1 MKVLYSQLKKYLP
14 ALTADYKEIGKVFT
28 MIGYMQDGPA
38 IEVTYQGK
46 TDYFIDLE
54 VRQNR
59 VDCLGVLGLAR
70 ELSAYYNIPVEYPA
84 YPSVEKY
91 SNNDHRLDIHV
102 NAKNA
107 VKRVMAV
114 SFSNIKIYE
123 SPAWLKE
130 YLALY
135 EINSINNLV
144 DITNY
149 VMLETAHA
157 SHVFDTDLVGE
168 HLVWELNEGKY
179 NSLKT
184 LNGIELQL
192 AADTIVIS
200 DGKRPLSLSF
210 IGGGD
215 DAVNNNT
222 KNVLLEVA
230 IYDGGLVRKNSRQ
243 LKTLTEAGSRVEK
256 FLDPETIPYAL
267 EMLIA
272 LITEHCGATVSS
284 SVFDNY
290 VQKAEE
296 KVMTIDLDKVQQ
308 LAGVY
313 ISYED
318 SQTYLRRLGFEIMD
332 VALPKIQLKK
342 PVNRLDIEQSE
353 DVYEE
358 IIRMYGYANIP
369 KDTLNQTLV
378 TDVTPSHLKL
388 IDTLKDIA
396 VKNGFDEV
404 RSWAMVDETRNQDAN
419 YTESEAIR
427 VTNAINDE
435 VPILRQTIGV
445 SLIGQ
450 AESMAKNFI
459 DEILICEEGKVF
471 NKGTNNYNEYYVFG
485 GLGTGLQ
492 IEDMRQKVEQLLRQL
507 GFEQISYVNSQKI
520 PNTAHPKS
528 CFDIQIDV
536 NGTKSTV
543 GILYKTNTTK
553 AIDASIFELFIDRL
567 SQIAASENVTKS
579 TQEIDQKLVALD
591 TNITLKTEE
600 SIQDYLI
607 KALKNNRDKIWKWE
621 VIDTYRKDSDTIK
634 YTVRITYMHMNDS
647 EAKEVHGKI
656 EEHYTN

>member
-38 IEVTYQGK
+38 AEVTYQGK

-70 ELSAYYNIPVEYPA
+70 ELSAYYNIPVEYPVF
-84 YPSVEKY
+84 PSIETY
-91 SNNDHRLDIHV
+91 ANNQHKLDIQIT
-102 NAKNA
+102 ARNA

-114 SFSNIKIYE
+114 TFSNITIKE
-123 SPAWLKE
+123 SPDWLKE

-149 VMLETAHA
+149 VMLQTAHA

-168 HLVWELNEGKY
+168 NLVWELNEGKY

-192 AADTIVIS
+192 TPDTIVIS

-210 IGGGD
+210 IGGGE
-215 DAVNNNT
+215 DAVSNNT

-230 IYDGGLVRKNSRQ
+230 IYDGGLVRKNSRN

-267 EMLIA
+267 EMLIG
-272 LITEHCGATVSS
+272 LITEHCNGSVSS
-284 SVFDNY
+284 AVFDEY

-308 LAGVY
+308 LAGVP

-318 SQTYLRRLGFEIMD
+318 SQTYLQRLGFEILD
-332 VALPKIQLKK
+332 VALPQIQLKK
-342 PVNRLDIEQSE
+342 PVDRLDIEQSE
-353 DVYEE
+353 DIYEE

-369 KDTLNQTLV
+369 KNTLNQTLV
-378 TDVTPSHLKL
+378 TDVTPAHLKL

-396 VKNGFDEV
+396 VNNGFDEV
-404 RSWAMVDETRNQDAN
+404 RSWVMVDEIRNLDAN
-419 YTESEAIR
+419 YTESNAIR

-435 VPILRQTIGV
+435 VPILRQTLGV

-459 DEILICEEGKVF
+459 DNILICEEGKVF
-471 NKGTNNYNEYYVFG
+471 NKNAEKYHEYYVFG
-485 GLGTGLQ
+485 GLGVGLEL
-492 IEDMRQKVEQLLRQL
+492 EDMRQKVEQLLRQV
-507 GFEQISYVNSQKI
+507 GCEQITYKASHRI

-528 CFDIQIDV
+528 CFDILIEH
-536 NGTKSTV
+536 NNSKTNV

-553 AIDASIFELFIDRL
+553 TIDASIFELFVDTL
-567 SQIAASENVTKS
+567 SEIISSKHPTKS

-591 TNITLKTEE
+591 TNITLKTTENIQE
-600 SIQDYLI
+600 YMISI
-607 KALKNNRDKIWKWE
+607 LKDVREKIWKWE
-621 VIDTYRKDSDTIK
+621 VIDTYNIDSETIK
-634 YTVRITYMHMNDS
+634 YTVRVTYMHLNDS
-647 EAKEVHGKI
+647 EAKELHARLG
-656 EEHYTN
+656 